1 MYFVRIEAEGTSQVQ
16 TGRPSMRSRLGSR
29 IRAISTVAL
38 AAVSLGAIAGC
49 GNTYRPVVTSI
60 NPVGPAAQP
69 TRYAVVISDPALGL
83 PNSTLPGIVTI
94 VDFSGDTVLIT
105 ANIGVHP
112 YYFILNANTAGSTAG
127 GNTGYTLNQDGTM
140 SSFDISTTLQTRD
153 VVLTSLLSG
162 SNPNTIYSD
171 VTALFVTAPGHN
183 AVAQFKETP
192 PPPSL
197 NQELAL
203 DPNYTPVYIAGTS
216 GRPRAYVISQS
227 KNSGAGEVSAIELAS
242 STITTAIPVGVTP
255 VYGVMTADGNRA
267 FIMNKGDGTV
277 SVINAQRNQADQVP
291 SPAVNPIPV
300 GNSPIWADLATTRN
314 ELVVA
319 NQGDGTS
326 KGSVSIINIPL
337 CSTAALPGNPN
348 CDPNN
353 PIDANGFGQVLAT
366 VPVGVNPQMVAVLQ
380 DGTRAYVVNQAD
392 STVSVV
398 NLTSNTVTATIPVP
412 ATVHPNFIAAI
423 SGTPTGK
430 VYVTSPDSDH
440 MTIIRTDTDVVE
452 TTIPLQGKGVMV
464 RTQLP

>member
-1 MYFVRIEAEGTSQVQ
+1 MSLA
-16 TGRPSMRSRLGSR
+16 
-29 IRAISTVAL
+29 AIS
-38 AAVSLGAIAGC
+38 GC
-49 GNTYRPVVTSI
+49 GNTFRPVVTSI

-69 TRYAVVISDPALGL
+69 PRYAVVISDPALGIA
-83 PNSTLPGIVTI
+83 NSTLPGIVTI

-112 YYFILNANTAGSTAG
+112 YYFILNST
-127 GNTGYTLNQDGTM
+127 GNTGYTLNRDQISADNPSGNQTM

-153 VVLTSLLSG
+153 VVLTTLLNG

-171 VTALFVTAPGHN
+171 ATALFVSAPGHN

-197 NQELAL
+197 TQELAL
-203 DPNYTPVYIAGTS
+203 DSNYSPVYIAGTS
-216 GRPRAYVISQS
+216 GRPRAYVIQQNKSG
-227 KNSGAGEVSAIELAS
+227 GAGEVSAIELAS
-242 STITTAIPVGVTP
+242 STITTPIPVGVNP

-267 FIMNKGDGTV
+267 FIMNHGDGTV
-277 SVINAQRNQADQVP
+277 SVINAQTNQADPVP
-291 SPAVNPIPV
+291 TPAVNPIPV
-300 GNSPIWADLATTRN
+300 GTGPIWADLAPTRN

-353 PIDANGFGQVLAT
+353 PIDASDFGHVLAT
-366 VPVGVNPQMVAVLQ
+366 VPVGVNPQMVVVLQ
-380 DGTRAYVVNQAD
+380 DGTRAYVANKAD

-398 NLTSNTVTATIPVP
+398 DLTHNTVTATIPVP

-430 VYVTSPDSDH
+430 VYVTSPESDQ

-464 RTQLP
+464 RTQAP